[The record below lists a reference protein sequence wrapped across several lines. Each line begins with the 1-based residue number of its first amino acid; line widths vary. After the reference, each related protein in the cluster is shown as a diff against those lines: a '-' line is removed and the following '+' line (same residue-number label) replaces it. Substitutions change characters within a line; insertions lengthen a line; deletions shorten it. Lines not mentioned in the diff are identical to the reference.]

1 MGRLRSRWCG
11 GRTKRASRSLTNE
24 GRGTCSTSSCARF
37 PEAETAIRR
46 VDLAARSAT
55 TLAVSP
61 RLRIH
66 RSRKEDGPTDD
77 LSSPEIAEHLG
88 GVLERSPARH
98 DGTEAS
104 RLREG
109 DHPGEIGHR
118 RGVRTDV

>member
-46 VDLAARSAT
+46 MNLAARSAT

-88 GVLERSPARH
+88 GVLERSPPR
-98 DGTEAS
+98 DDRVQS
-104 RLREG
+104 SSLRQG
-109 DHPGEIGHR
+109 AHPGEIGHR
-118 RGVRTDV
+118 CAVRTE

>member
-1 MGRLRSRWCG
+1 MERWCYETG
-11 GRTKRASRSLTNE
+11 QPVIDERSKGNLFHFLV
-24 GRGTCSTSSCARF
+24 RKVSCD
-37 PEAETAIRR
+37 PETAIRR
-46 VDLAARSAT
+46 VNLAARSAT

-118 RGVRTDV
+118 